1 MIGVDNMKTV
11 KENLLFRL
19 EKFGGILINKTTFA
33 RIELNKLEA
42 CFLYAVRYCGLEK
55 TIKYFE
61 DNYQTQGLQNIL
73 EYDLFEENNGKDLV
87 ALPKDIIKHAEKKIE
102 ELSKKNIL
110 S

>member
-61 DNYQTQGLQNIL
+61 DNYQTQGLHRQPQS
-73 EYDLFEENNGKDLV
+73 KR
-87 ALPKDIIKHAEKKIE
+87 LPQSSPRHRNAR
-102 ELSKKNIL
+102 LSFRTERAGER
-110 S
+110 